1 MRTREVTNAA
11 ILRVSTVT
19 VIEHH
24 VYQIGNDCSY
34 IDSGFINS
42 Y

>member
-1 MRTREVTNAA
+1 MCTRQVTIAA

-24 VYQIGNDCSY
+24 AYQIGNDCSY
-34 IDSGFINS
+34 IDSGYINS